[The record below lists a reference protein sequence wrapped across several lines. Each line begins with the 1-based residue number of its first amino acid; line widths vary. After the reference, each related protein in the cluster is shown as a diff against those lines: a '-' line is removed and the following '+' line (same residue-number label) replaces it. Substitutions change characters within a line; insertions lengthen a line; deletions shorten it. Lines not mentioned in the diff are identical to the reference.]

1 MSTKEITISEE
12 IDYLRKRF
20 EIYHHFMMN
29 YYHPV
34 LQKISIWG
42 LGEMKKRID
51 GWVEKKQIKDLRHI
65 TKDINSDLREELP
78 PQKYF
83 ELKRLFKEQLGEDI
97 ETEEKKY
104 FEKIE
109 KIKKRGK
116 IKTENEF
123 RLIDSHIN
131 LIFHDEKNTTEVQQ
145 LEKLLATF

>member
-123 RLIDSHIN
+123 SLIDSHIN

>member
-1 MSTKEITISEE
+1 MTKEEE
-12 IDYLRKRF
+12 IAYLYSRYT
-20 EIYHHFMMN
+20 IYHNYMYN
-29 YYHPV
+29 YYSV
-34 LQKISIWG
+34 NQNKFDLFG
-42 LGEMKKRID
+42 LNEMKKIVD
-51 GWVEKKQIKDLRHI
+51 GFIEKKQLGNLRSI
-65 TKDINSDLREELP
+65 TKTIDTDLREDLP

-131 LIFHDEKNTTEVQQ
+131 LIFQDEKNTTEVQQ
-145 LEKLLATF
+145 LEKMLATF